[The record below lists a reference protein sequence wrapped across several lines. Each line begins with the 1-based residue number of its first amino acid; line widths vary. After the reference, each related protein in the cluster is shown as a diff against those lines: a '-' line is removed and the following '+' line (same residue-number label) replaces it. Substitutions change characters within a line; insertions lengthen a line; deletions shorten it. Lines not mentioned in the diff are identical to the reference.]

1 MNFLA
6 LEALTVW
13 LKNVN
18 SVLTDFKI
26 HIFVLLKL
34 GFFFIVNGM
43 E

>member
-13 LKNVN
+13 FKNVN

-26 HIFVLLKL
+26 YIFILLKL